1 MKILLIILGVILA
14 LIVIVQV
21 FAFNGR
27 KNIESYSYQ
36 VLKKYKDF
44 EIRNLIKKHF
54 LNLKSVKPCKGAN
67 NILWFEFTK
76 QI

>member
-36 VLKKYKDF
+36 VVKKYKNF
-44 EIRNLIKKHF
+44 QYNSTMTSFFR
-54 LNLKSVKPCKGAN
+54 LKIS
-67 NILWFEFTK
+67 
-76 QI
+76 